1 MATPDVAS
9 ALEGIEIEH
18 IEASVSNEAIF
29 TDVDN
34 DDSSLQTVD
43 SLIRR
48 RAAQNPS
55 SHIVSYPS
63 TDIQFVDYTMQQL
76 DVFAWR
82 VAKHYEKDIPVRV
95 SSSEKPR
102 VVALLGPSNFE
113 YLVTILALTKLGHT
127 ALLLSTRI
135 PQPAIESL
143 LSSTGSSVL
152 LSDARHQDMAE
163 KVRDS
168 MGTDI
173 FNIVGR
179 STFEFPIEAHSDT
192 QLDSHLD
199 PAIET
204 NNIAFIIHSSGSTG
218 LPKAI
223 YQTHKSCLANYA
235 ISMDMKAFITLPLF
249 HNHGICN
256 MFRAV
261 YSSKSIHLYN
271 ADLPLTQGYLVRIM
285 REHEFEIFY
294 GVPYA
299 LKLLYETEEGIQL
312 LQKLKVVMYGGSAC
326 PDELGNS
333 LVDNNVNLIGHY
345 GATEV
350 GQLMTSFR
358 PEGDKA
364 WNYVREHDRLSPY
377 LNWVPR
383 GPGLFECVVTKGW
396 PAKVQ
401 SNQPDGSYATK
412 DLFQPHPTIPGAWK
426 YIARLDDTLVLVNGE
441 KFGPVAMEGQIR
453 SNRDVAEVV
462 VFGAGRP
469 CLGALIVPAPSLSGK
484 PQEEILDVIWPVVKS
499 ANQSV
504 DSFAHIS
511 KSMIKLLPTDCA
523 YPRTDKGSII
533 RQAFYKTFQKEIEE
547 AYDEK
552 DAETANRQK
561 LNLAEMRVFVRNLLS
576 DSLPAAGQVEDTT
589 DFFLLGLDSLQAIQ
603 MRSSILRNVDLG
615 EGRKLGQNIAFDYPS
630 IEKLSSFLYSL
641 SIGQAADQKS
651 SVESEMQDLINKY
664 KTLGAAQAST
674 VVLTGATG
682 SLGAHVA
689 VKLAPNPKIRK
700 IVCLARAPN
709 SSSAQKRVVE
719 SLIQRRLL
727 HTLSQEERHKIVALS
742 SDLTDSRLGL
752 SEDVYTSISKDL
764 IAVIHCA
771 WSVNFNMQLSSF
783 EKSNI
788 VGVRHLLDLCHT
800 SPAKPSMNFCSSIS
814 TCVRSTV
821 IPVPEAVPDLGWAQ
835 GMGYAQSKSVAEHI
849 CANAAGQ
856 GVKVRVLRVGQL
868 VGDTQHGVWNAQEA
882 VPMMLQTALTVG
894 SLPKL
899 QETPSWLPV
908 DTAAESITDI
918 SLSDAGSL
926 FANVTHPK
934 TFDFVKDLLPALKE
948 AGLEFEQVEPKE
960 WVRRLRASNPD
971 PKLNPPIKLVDFFAS
986 KYDKD
991 EFAPSKLFATD
1002 VAQSLSPSLANAPV
1016 LDQGF
1021 VKKFTEYFLQNAWT
1035 ALPESTTYPKFA
1047 VFVSGIDEATST
1059 AIGRNVSYWLSV
1071 PLVEGQSLHTRPAIE
1086 KLRQGVAISL
1096 EDTTGWLS
1104 RLSSRITEVLLELS
1118 HPSVVLTSSTMS
1130 QSWRFQLRDSLAR
1143 QNIKTLFIDL
1153 QATSDPNQQISILGE
1168 RERPAVGEIDVLPV
1182 DLDGD
1187 ESEVFENVKWMLQV
1201 KGLNPS
1207 E

>member
-1 MATPDVAS
+1 MAAPDVVS
-9 ALEGIEIEH
+9 ALEGIGIEH
-18 IEASVSNEAIF
+18 VETSTSNQATFI
-29 TDVDN
+29 DVDN
-34 DDSSLQTVD
+34 DDSSLRTVD
-43 SLIRR
+43 SLVRR
-48 RAAQNPS
+48 RAAHHPS

-63 TDIQFVDYTMQQL
+63 TGIQFVDYTMQQL

-82 VAKHYEKDIPVRV
+82 VAKYYEKDIPIRV

-102 VVALLGPSNFE
+102 VVALLGPSNLE
-113 YLVTILALTKLGHT
+113 YLVTLLALTKLGHT

-152 LSDARHQDMAE
+152 LSDARYQDMAE
-163 KVRDS
+163 KVQDS
-168 MGTDI
+168 MGTEI

-179 STFEFPIEAHSDT
+179 SAFEFPIEAHSDT
-192 QLDSHLD
+192 RFDSHLD

-223 YQTHKSCLANYA
+223 YQTHKSCIANYA

-256 MFRAV
+256 LFRAV

-285 REHEFEIFY
+285 REHDFEIFY

-299 LKLLYETEEGIQL
+299 LKLLSENEEGIQL

-326 PDELGNS
+326 PDELGNF

-377 LNWVPR
+377 LRWVPR
-383 GPGLFECVVTKGW
+383 GPGLFECVVTEGW

-412 DLFQPHPTIPGAWK
+412 DLFQPHPTIPHAWK

-453 SNRDVAEVV
+453 SNRNVTEVV

-484 PQEEILDVIWPVVKS
+484 SQEEILDAIWPVVKS

-533 RQAFYKTFQKEIEE
+533 RQAFYKTFQKDIEE

-552 DAETANRQK
+552 DAETGNRQK
-561 LNLAEMRVFVRNLLS
+561 FNLEEMRAFVRKLLR
-576 DSLPAAGQVEDTT
+576 DSLPAAGQVEDST

-615 EGRKLGQNIAFDYPS
+615 ESHKLGQNLAFDYPS

-641 SIGQAADQKS
+641 SIGQTEDQQS

-664 KTLGAAQAST
+664 KTLEAVQAST

-689 VKLAPNPKIRK
+689 AKLAPNPKIAK
-700 IVCLARAPN
+700 IVCLARASN
-709 SSSAQKRVVE
+709 SSSAQNRVVE

-727 HTLSQEERHKIVALS
+727 HTLSQEERRKIVALP
-742 SDLTDSRLGL
+742 SDLADSKLGL
-752 SEDVYTSISKDL
+752 SEEDYVSISRDL
-764 IAVIHCA
+764 MAVIHCA

-788 VGVRHLLDLCHT
+788 VGVRHLLDLCHA

-849 CANAAGQ
+849 CANAAKQ

-868 VGDTQHGVWNAQEA
+868 VGDTQHGVWNSQEA
-882 VPMMLQTALTVG
+882 VPMMLQTAFTIG

-899 QETPSWLPV
+899 KETPSWLPV
-908 DTAAESITDI
+908 DTAAESIADI
-918 SLSDAGSL
+918 CLSDAGGL

-934 TFDFVKDLLPALKE
+934 TFDFVKDLLPALEKV
-948 AGLEFEQVEPKE
+948 GLKFEQVEPKE

-991 EFAPSKLFATD
+991 EFAPSKKFSTD
-1002 VAQSLSPSLANAPV
+1002 VAQSLSPALANAHV
-1016 LDQGF
+1016 LDQEF
-1021 VKKFTEYFLQNAWT
+1021 VKKFTDYFLQNAWT
-1035 ALPESTTYPKFA
+1035 ASPDDTAPKKFA
-1047 VFVSGIDEATST
+1047 VIVSGIDGATST
-1059 AIGRNVSYWLSV
+1059 AIGQKVSNWLSV
-1071 PLVEGQSLHTRPAIE
+1071 PLIEGESLHTRCSIQ
-1086 KLRQGVAISL
+1086 KLRKSVALSP
-1096 EDTTGWLS
+1096 EDTAGWLS
-1104 RLSSRITEVLLELS
+1104 RLSSRITEGLLELS
-1118 HPSVVLTSSTMS
+1118 HPSVVLTCPTMS
-1130 QSWRFQLRDSLAR
+1130 QSGRSQLRDSLAG
-1143 QNIKTLFIDL
+1143 QNISTLFVDL
-1153 QATSDPNQQISILGE
+1153 QAISESVKQVTNVGQGE
-1168 RERPAVGEIDVLPV
+1168 QPAVGEIDVLPV
-1182 DLDGD
+1182 DVDGN
-1187 ESEVFENVKWMLQV
+1187 ETKVFESVKWMLRV